1 MGRRENLLHEMGFT
15 PLWVDRTRLAA
26 LQEQAALDAQ
36 AQTEQPAAVT
46 PSAQPQHVAS
56 VREHIA
62 PLAAAVAEHAPA
74 SAEAPTA
81 RPAPSIP
88 IEIPGTT
95 PAGRDRTPAPVE
107 VPAEDARSLEIGQ
120 MDWAALQQSVA
131 GCTACGLCQ
140 GRTNTV
146 YGVGNPNADIMVIG
160 EAPGQQEDLQGEPFV
175 GAAGQLLDNMLK
187 AIGEKRGERVYI
199 ANVLKCRPPNNRNPQ
214 PDEVAQCS
222 PYLRRQVALVK
233 PKVIFAVGR
242 FAIQTLL
249 QTDAPVSALRGKL
262 HHYQG
267 VPVVVSYHP
276 AYLLRNLPDKAKAWR
291 DLLLL
296 KSVENGAAPKA

>member
-15 PLWVDRTRLAA
+15 PLWVERTRLAA
-26 LQEQAALDAQ
+26 LQEQAALE
-36 AQTEQPAAVT
+36 TPADNAAPTAPVAPAPTVT
-46 PSAQPQHVAS
+46 PI
-56 VREHIA
+56 REHIA
-62 PLAAAVAEHAPA
+62 PLVAAVAEHAPA
-74 SAEAPTA
+74 VAQTPAA

-88 IEIPGTT
+88 IAIPGAAPT
-95 PAGRDRTPAPVE
+95 GRERTPAPVE
-107 VPAEDARSLEIGQ
+107 APAEDARSLEIGQ

-131 GCTACGLCQ
+131 ACTACGLCQ

-175 GAAGQLLDNMLK
+175 GAAGQLLDNMLN

-199 ANVLKCRPPNNRNPQ
+199 ANVLKCRPPGNRNPQ

-222 PYLRRQVALVK
+222 PYLRRQVALVQ
-233 PKVIFAVGR
+233 PRVIFAVGR

-296 KSVENGAAPKA
+296 KSVENGIPPKG